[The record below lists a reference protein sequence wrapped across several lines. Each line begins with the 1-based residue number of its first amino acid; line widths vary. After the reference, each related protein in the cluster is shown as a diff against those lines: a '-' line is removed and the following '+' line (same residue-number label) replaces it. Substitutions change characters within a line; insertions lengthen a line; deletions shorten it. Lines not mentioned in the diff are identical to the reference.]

1 MRGASAATTGQA
13 PVARHAA
20 LISAMV
26 AIAIAV
32 AVAAATRLVDL
43 VPHSHDGLG
52 TGHVVVDVVC
62 VAVAVL
68 VALLLL
74 TALTVASVPSHRRGG
89 RAGCLVPWAGPGVGA
104 LANASVWATIA
115 ALAVGSAAEAFDGVP
130 GGHLAA
136 CAAIAGGLGATT
148 GAVHRRA
155 HHQTVYRSFNVVAM
169 LLAAGCLASMSL
181 TDTGEWWARNFSTLG
196 TSDDVAAVWFNAG
209 LVLSGGA
216 MAAMAGRLVRGLARP
231 EYRARRGGRAV
242 AHGLIGIIGFAL
254 AGVGLVPIDADEAL
268 HNVFA
273 SAAGAAFFG
282 LAAGTPW
289 LVRRMPRRLVVTSV
303 AALVT
308 EVAAWVVYDGLGWA
322 SLTVFEVVAFALV
335 FVWLIAL
342 VVTTHPERVDA
353 AVRAELP
360 QRTAVPGRAAAPLRV
375 ATDRGLIAAS
385 ASGAIALG
393 DRVRTATIPPFA
405 FGGAPPTGMQPS
417 LARST

>member
-1 MRGASAATTGQA
+1 MRGASAAATGQA

-20 LISAMV
+20 LVSAMV

-32 AVAAATRLVDL
+32 AVAAATRLIHL
-43 VPHSHDGLG
+43 VPHAHEGVHGL
-52 TGHVVVDVVC
+52 GHVVVDVLCLV
-62 VAVAVL
+62 VAVL

-74 TALTVASVPSHRRGG
+74 AALTVASVPERR
-89 RAGCLVPWAGPGVGA
+89 RAGRSGCFVPQASPQIGA
-104 LANASVWATIA
+104 FANASVWATIA
-115 ALAVGSAAEAFDGVP
+115 ALAVGSSAEAFDGFP

-136 CAAIAGGLGATT
+136 CAALAGGLGATT
-148 GAVHRRA
+148 GAVHHRA
-155 HHQTVYRSFNVVAM
+155 HHLSVYRSFNVVAM

-231 EYRARRGGRAV
+231 EYRPRRGARVVVHAFV
-242 AHGLIGIIGFAL
+242 GIIGFAL
-254 AGVGLVPIDADEAL
+254 AGVGLVPIDADETL

-273 SAAGAAFFG
+273 SAAGAAFFL
-282 LAAGTPW
+282 LAAGSPW
-289 LVRRMPRRLVVTSV
+289 LVRRMPRRLVATSV
-303 AALVT
+303 AALLT

-353 AVRAELP
+353 PAL
-360 QRTAVPGRAAAPLRV
+360 AAAVGELV
-375 ATDRGLIAAS
+375 AAPARGAVAV
-385 ASGAIALG
+385 G
-393 DRVRTATIPPFA
+393 DRVRTTTIPTFA
-405 FGGAPPTGMQPS
+405 FAGVPPPGMHPS

>member
-1 MRGASAATTGQA
+1 MRGASAAATGQA

-20 LISAMV
+20 LVSAMV
-26 AIAIAV
+26 AIAAAV
-32 AVAAATRLVDL
+32 AVAAATRLVHL
-43 VPHSHDGLG
+43 VPHPHDEALG
-52 TGHVVVDVVC
+52 AGHVVVDVLC
-62 VAVAVL
+62 LAVAVL

-74 TALTVASVPSHRRGG
+74 AALTVASVPARRRGG
-89 RAGCLVPWAGPGVGA
+89 PAACFVPRASPQLGA
-104 LANASVWATIA
+104 FANASVWATIA
-115 ALAVGSAAEAFDGVP
+115 ALAVGSSAGAFDGFP

-136 CAAIAGGLGATT
+136 CAVLAGGLGATT

-155 HHQTVYRSFNVVAM
+155 HHQSVYRSFNVVAM

-181 TDTGEWWARNFSTLG
+181 TDTGEWWVRNFSTLG

-231 EYRARRGGRAV
+231 EYRARRGARMV
-242 AHGLIGIIGFAL
+242 VHGLVGIIGFAL
-254 AGVGLVPIDADEAL
+254 AGVGLVPIDADETL

-273 SAAGAAFFG
+273 SAAGAAFFL

-303 AALVT
+303 ASLVT
-308 EVAAWVVYDGLGWA
+308 EVAAWVVYDGLGLA

-353 AVRAELP
+353 PAL
-360 QRTAVPGRAAAPLRV
+360 AAAVGELV
-375 ATDRGLIAAS
+375 ASPTRSAA
-385 ASGAIALG
+385 ALG
-393 DRVRTATIPPFA
+393 DRVRTATIPTFA
-405 FGGAPPTGMQPS
+405 FAGAPPPGMQPA

>member
-26 AIAIAV
+26 AIAVAV
-32 AVAAATRLVDL
+32 AIAAATRLVTL

-52 TGHVVVDVVC
+52 TGHVVIDVLC

-74 TALTVASVPSHRRGG
+74 TALTVASVPSHG
-89 RAGCLVPWAGPGVGA
+89 RTERASCVVPWASPGVGA
-104 LANASVWATIA
+104 FANASVWATIA
-115 ALAVGSAAEAFDGVP
+115 ALAVGSSAEAFTGFP

-136 CAAIAGGLGATT
+136 CAALAGGLGATT
-148 GAVHRRA
+148 GAVHLRA
-155 HHQTVYRSFNVVAM
+155 HRVAVYRSFNVVAM

-181 TDTGEWWARNFSTLG
+181 TETGEWWARNFSTLG

-209 LVLSGGA
+209 LLLSGAA
-216 MAAMAGRLVRGLARP
+216 MAAMAGRLVRGLART
-231 EYRARRGGRAV
+231 EYRARRGALAIVR
-242 AHGLIGIIGFAL
+242 GLVGIIGFAL
-254 AGVGLVPIDADEAL
+254 AGVGLVPIDADETL

-289 LVRRMPRRLVVTSV
+289 LVRRMPRRLVVTSIV
-303 AALVT
+303 TLVT
-308 EVAAWVVYDGLGWA
+308 EVLAWVVYDALGWA

-353 AVRAELP
+353 DVRADAPVRAELP
-360 QRTAVPGRAAAPLRV
+360 VRAPS
-375 ATDRGLIAAS
+375 DRGPIPVPT
-385 ASGAIALG
+385 SGAIALG
-393 DRVRTATIPPFA
+393 DRVRTAGIPTFA